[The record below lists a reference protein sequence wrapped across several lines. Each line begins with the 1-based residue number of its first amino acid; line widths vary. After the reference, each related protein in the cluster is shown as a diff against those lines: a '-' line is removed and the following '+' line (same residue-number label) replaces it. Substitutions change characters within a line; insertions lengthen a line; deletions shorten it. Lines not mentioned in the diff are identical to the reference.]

1 MTRVLAIVLYS
12 FGLIMALG
20 LAIIGFWPEL
30 EATLF
35 DSSTSSDQSLTTLR
49 CPMVITPAESAA
61 ISATFSNP
69 LDRPTQFLVRTHI
82 SQEYSTLLREF
93 NHKVALDVGESE
105 KLEWDVSADDA
116 VYDRLVF
123 ARVRSLRSSQIPSRQ
138 QSCGILVLDIPGL
151 SGSQFVAV
159 LFAASLFGLVVGSAL
174 WLRGVWPLEDR
185 DRELAIGF
193 GMVTLLVVLC
203 TVLSLAGF
211 WALSLGVFV
220 IIILAFIG
228 IFEHFFA

>member
-1 MTRVLAIVLYS
+1 MTRILAIVLYT
-12 FGLIMALG
+12 FGLITAVV

-35 DSSTSSDQSLTTLR
+35 DTSVSADQSLTTLR
-49 CPMVITPAESAA
+49 CPMVITPAETAE
-61 ISATFSNP
+61 ISATFTNP

-105 KLEWDVSADDA
+105 KLEWDVSAADA
-116 VYDRLVF
+116 AYNRLVF

-138 QSCGILVLDIPGL
+138 QSCGILVLNIPGL
-151 SGSQFVAV
+151 SGSQFVAALSV
-159 LFAASLFGLVVGSAL
+159 ASLVGLVLGSVL
-174 WLRGVWPLEDR
+174 WLRTVWPLEGR
-185 DRELAIGF
+185 DRELVIGF
-193 GMVTLLVVLC
+193 GMVTVLVVLC
-203 TVLSLAGF
+203 TILSLTGF